1 MTFKNIYIWLLD
13 ALKKIT
19 VPSLRGS
26 RGKSVDENV
35 ETSRDVVDGLI
46 EVEARYGA
54 N

>member
-1 MTFKNIYIWLLD
+1 
-13 ALKKIT
+13 
-19 VPSLRGS
+19 VEG
-26 RGKSVDENV
+26 SVDENV